1 MRPPTS
7 SGQPTFIRPPRPL
20 LIVLSGPSGAGK
32 DAVLYRMKVSGYALK
47 YVITATTRQ
56 QRPNETNG
64 MDYHFVTVPQFQEL
78 IKNNELL
85 EWAEVYGNWYGIPK
99 AEVRKSLER
108 GEDVIVKIDVQG
120 AATIK
125 KIVPNAVF
133 VFLVPTSKEDLA
145 TRLKQ
150 RHTESS
156 ADMAI
161 RLAAAD
167 EEMKQI
173 SRFDYVVVNQWDKF
187 DQAVADIIGI
197 IRAEKCRVVPRDIT
211 L

>member
-1 MRPPTS
+1 MKPTS
-7 SGQPTFIRPPRPL
+7 SGQPSFIRPYKPL
-20 LIVLSGPSGAGK
+20 LVVLSGPSGAGK

-64 MDYHFVTVPQFQEL
+64 MDYYFVNVEQFHDMVR
-78 IKNNELL
+78 KNELL
-85 EWAEVYGNWYGIPK
+85 ESAEVYGNWYGIPK
-99 AEVRKSLER
+99 TQVKKSLEM

-125 KIVPNAVF
+125 KMVPNAVF
-133 VFLVPTSKEDLA
+133 IFLVPTSKDDLSF
-145 TRLKQ
+145 RLRQ

-156 ADMAI
+156 EEMAI
-161 RLAAAD
+161 RLRAAD
-167 EEMKQI
+167 DEMKQI
-173 SRFDYVVVNQWDKF
+173 SHFDYVVVNHWDKI

-197 IRAEKCRVVPRDIT
+197 IRAEKCRVVPREMA

>member
-1 MRPPTS
+1 M
-7 SGQPTFIRPPRPL
+7 

-64 MDYHFVTVPQFQEL
+64 MDYYFVTVEQFQEML
-78 IKNNELL
+78 KKNELL

-99 AEVRKSLER
+99 AQVRKALEL

-125 KIVPNAVF
+125 KMVPNAVF
-133 VFLVPTSKEDLA
+133 IFLVPTSKDDLA
-145 TRLKQ
+145 FRLKQ

-156 ADMAI
+156 EDMAI
-161 RLAAAD
+161 RLRAAD
-167 EEMKQI
+167 EEMNQI
-173 SRFDYVVVNQWDKF
+173 SRFDYVVVNHWDKI
-187 DQAVADIIGI
+187 DQAVADVIGI
-197 IRAEKCRVVPRDIT
+197 LRAEKCRVIPREIS

>member
-1 MRPPTS
+1 MKPTS
-7 SGQPTFIRPPRPL
+7 SGQFSFIRPYKPL

-32 DAVLYRMKVSGYALK
+32 DAVLYRMKVSGYALN
-47 YVITATTRQ
+47 YVITMTTRQ

-64 MDYHFVTVPQFQEL
+64 MDYHFVTVAQFQDML
-78 IKNNELL
+78 KKSELL

-99 AEVRKSLER
+99 SQVNKSLEM

-125 KIVPNAVF
+125 KMVPNAVF
-133 VFLVPTSKEDLA
+133 IFLVPTSKDDLA
-145 TRLKQ
+145 FRLRQ

-156 ADMAI
+156 EDMAL

-167 EEMKQI
+167 EEMKQL
-173 SRFDYVVVNQWDKF
+173 SRFDYVVVNHWDKI

-197 IRAEKCRVVPRDIT
+197 IRAEKCRVVPREIK

>member
-1 MRPPTS
+1 MKPTS
-7 SGQPTFIRPPRPL
+7 NGQTQFIRPSRPL
-20 LIVLSGPSGAGK
+20 LVVLSGPSGAGK

-64 MDYHFVTVPQFQEL
+64 MDYYFVTFAQFQDM
-78 IKNNELL
+78 IKKDELL

-99 AEVRKSLER
+99 VQVRRSLEM
-108 GEDVIVKIDVQG
+108 GQDVIVKIDVQG

-125 KIVPNAVF
+125 KMVPNAVF
-133 VFLVPTSKEDLA
+133 IFLVSTSKDDLA
-145 TRLKQ
+145 MRLKQ

-156 ADMAI
+156 ADMAL
-161 RLAAAD
+161 RLRAAD
-167 EEMKQI
+167 DEMKQI
-173 SRFDYVVVNQWDKF
+173 SRFDYVVVNHWDKI

-197 IRAEKCRVVPRDIT
+197 IRAEKCRVVPREIT

>member
-1 MRPPTS
+1 MKPTS
-7 SGQPTFIRPPRPL
+7 NGQPHFIRPSRPL
-20 LIVLSGPSGAGK
+20 LVVLSGPSGAGK

-64 MDYHFVTVPQFQEL
+64 MDYHFITVEQFQDM
-78 IKNNELL
+78 IKKDELL

-99 AEVRKSLER
+99 AQVRRSLEM
-108 GEDVIVKIDVQG
+108 GQDVIVKIDVQG

-125 KIVPNAVF
+125 KMVPNAVF
-133 VFLVPTSKEDLA
+133 IFLVPTSKDDLA
-145 TRLKQ
+145 MRLKQ

-156 ADMAI
+156 ADMAL
-161 RLAAAD
+161 RLRAAD
-167 EEMKQI
+167 DEMKQI
-173 SRFDYVVVNQWDKF
+173 SRFDYVVVNHWDKI

-197 IRAEKCRVVPRDIT
+197 IRAEKCRVVPREIT

>member
-1 MRPPTS
+1 MKPTS
-7 SGQPTFIRPPRPL
+7 SGQLSFIRPYKPL

-64 MDYHFVTVPQFQEL
+64 MDYYFVTVEQFHDMLQ
-78 IKNNELL
+78 KSELL
-85 EWAEVYGNWYGIPK
+85 EWAEVYGHWYGIPK
-99 AEVRKSLER
+99 AEVRKALDM
-108 GEDVIVKIDVQG
+108 GQDVIVKIDVQG

-125 KIVPNAVF
+125 KMIPNAVF
-133 VFLVPTSKEDLA
+133 IFLVSTSKDDLA
-145 TRLKQ
+145 LRLRQ

-156 ADMAI
+156 ADMAL
-161 RLAAAD
+161 RLNAAD
-167 EEMKQI
+167 DEMNQI
-173 SRFDYVVVNQWDKF
+173 SRFDYVVVNHWDKI

-197 IRAEKCRVVPRDIT
+197 IRAEKCRVVPREIT

>member
-1 MRPPTS
+1 MNPTS
-7 SGQPTFIRPPRPL
+7 SEQPSYVRPSKPL

-64 MDYHFVTVPQFQEL
+64 MDYYFVTADQFQDML
-78 IKNNELL
+78 QKNELL

-99 AEVRKSLER
+99 AQVRKALEL
-108 GEDVIVKIDVQG
+108 GQDVIVKIDVQG

-125 KIVPNAVF
+125 KMVPNAVF
-133 VFLVPTSKEDLA
+133 IFLVTTSKDDLA
-145 TRLKQ
+145 IRLKQ

-156 ADMAI
+156 EDMAL
-161 RLAAAD
+161 RLRAAD
-167 EEMKQI
+167 DEMKQI
-173 SRFDYVVVNQWDKF
+173 SQFDYVVVNHWDKI

-197 IRAEKCRVVPRDIT
+197 LRAEKCRVVPREIT

>member
-1 MRPPTS
+1 MSTSNEPSFLRPAK
-7 SGQPTFIRPPRPL
+7 PL

-47 YVITATTRQ
+47 YVITATTRP

-64 MDYHFVTVPQFQEL
+64 MDYHFVTVPQFKYMLEC
-78 IKNNELL
+78 NELL

-99 AEVRKSLER
+99 AQVREALAN

-125 KIVPNAVF
+125 KMVPDAVF
-133 VFLVPTSKEDLA
+133 IFLVPTSKDDLA
-145 TRLKQ
+145 FRLRL
-150 RHTESS
+150 RHTETS

-167 EEMKQI
+167 DEMKQI
-173 SRFDYVVVNQWDKF
+173 ARFDYVVINHWDKI

-197 IRAEKCRVVPRDIT
+197 IRAEKCRVVPRDII

>member
-1 MRPPTS
+1 M
-7 SGQPTFIRPPRPL
+7 PTFNETSFVRPSKPL
-20 LIVLSGPSGAGK
+20 LVVLSGPSGAGK

-47 YVITATTRQ
+47 YVITATTRP

-64 MDYHFVTVPQFQEL
+64 MDYHFMTVQQFQET
-78 IKNNELL
+78 IENNELL

-99 AEVRKSLER
+99 AQVRMSLEN

-125 KIVPNAVF
+125 KMVPNAVLI
-133 VFLVPTSKEDLA
+133 FLIPTSKEDLA
-145 TRLKQ
+145 FRLRQ
-150 RHTESS
+150 RHTETS

-167 EEMKQI
+167 DEMKQI
-173 SRFDYVVVNQWDKF
+173 SHFDYVVINHWDKI
-187 DQAVADIIGI
+187 DHAVADIIGI
-197 IRAEKCRVVPRDIT
+197 IRAEKCRVVPREIR

>member
-1 MRPPTS
+1 MNPTS
-7 SGQPTFIRPPRPL
+7 SEHPTYIRPSKPL

-32 DAVLYRMKVSGYALK
+32 DAVLYRMKVSGYDLK

-64 MDYHFVTVPQFQEL
+64 MDYYFVTVEQFQEML
-78 IKNNELL
+78 KKNELL

-99 AEVRKSLER
+99 AQVRKALEA
-108 GEDVIVKIDVQG
+108 GQDVIVKIDVQG

-125 KIVPNAVF
+125 KMVPNAVF
-133 VFLVPTSKEDLA
+133 IFLVTTSKDDLA
-145 TRLKQ
+145 IRLKQ

-156 ADMAI
+156 EDMAI
-161 RLAAAD
+161 RLRAAD
-167 EEMKQI
+167 DEMKQI
-173 SRFDYVVVNQWDKF
+173 SRFDYVVVNHWDKI

-197 IRAEKCRVVPRDIT
+197 LRAEKCRVVPREIT